1 MTIENSEQTPS
12 TAKTNSQKD
21 EKSDNLDP
29 SVENVEVEQTESLSS
44 EDKDLVIEELGGESA
59 TKDDIRS
66 EPSMSEAEIAQ
77 LLIDLS
83 DAQERAAK
91 FSDEKKLIYEQ
102 LMRRQAEFENFR
114 KRVDRERTEFHA
126 QAKSNLVVELLPVLD
141 NLERALD
148 SAPKSEQVEAV
159 QEAILTGVKL
169 VHRQFL
175 DVLIS
180 LGLSQVKAL
189 GEPFD
194 PHVHEAVTTET
205 NNDLPENTIVAEL
218 QKGYKLGEKL
228 LRPAMVKVA
237 VRG

>member
-1 MTIENSEQTPS
+1 MTIENSEKTPD
-12 TAKTNSQKD
+12 TTKTKSQKD
-21 EKSDNLDP
+21 ESLENAEP
-29 SVENVEVEQTESLSS
+29 SVEVKEATEDSLSP
-44 EDKDLVIEELGGESA
+44 EETDLVVEELGGESA
-59 TKDDIRS
+59 TKEDLRS

-83 DAQERAAK
+83 EAQEKAAK
-91 FSDEKKLIYEQ
+91 VSEEKKLIYEQ

-114 KRVDRERTEFHA
+114 KRVERERSETHA
-126 QAKSNLVVELLPVLD
+126 QARSNVVIELLPVLD

-148 SAPKSEQVEAV
+148 SAPKGEQVEAI
-159 QEAILTGVKL
+159 QESILTGVRL

-175 DVLIS
+175 DVLTG

-189 GEPFD
+189 GEAFD
-194 PHVHEAVTTET
+194 PHLHEAVTTEA